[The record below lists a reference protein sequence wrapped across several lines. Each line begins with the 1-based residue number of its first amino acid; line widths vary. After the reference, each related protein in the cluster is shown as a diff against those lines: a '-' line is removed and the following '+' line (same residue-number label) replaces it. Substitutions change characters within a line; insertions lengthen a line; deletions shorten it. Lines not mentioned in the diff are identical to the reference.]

1 MYKTAKRILD
11 IALSVVALI
20 VLAPLLLLVMVV
32 LKFTGERQV
41 FYRQERMGV
50 NGSYFRIWKFATML
64 KDSPKMD
71 GGFNTKTNDPRVLPV
86 GRFLRKTKIN
96 ELPQLFNILLGEMS
110 IVGPRPLVDKPYPP
124 YSDEDKRI
132 IYSVRPGLTGL
143 GSVVFRDEERILT
156 ESPLS
161 AEECYAKVISP
172 YKGRLEKYYLAHFG
186 LWTDVK
192 LVFLTAWVVF
202 FPNSKLVEKCFRD
215 LPRP

>member
-50 NGSYFRIWKFATML
+50 NGSYFRIWKFVTML

-124 YSDEDKRI
+124 YSEEDKRI

-161 AEECYAKVISP
+161 RI
-172 YKGRLEKYYLAHFG
+172 
-186 LWTDVK
+186 
-192 LVFLTAWVVF
+192 FL
-202 FPNSKLVEKCFRD
+202 
-215 LPRP
+215 